1 MNNKIDKLDQ
11 KILQTMLEGEGV
23 GAKMTELATELSE
36 SRSTINLRVSKLQE
50 KGIIS
55 GYKPDIG
62 WEKLGYELLAY
73 VGTVC
78 PDEFMGDLVDTL
90 KGEDT
95 VYEMWEIMTGTFDLL
110 MKCRFKDYSEIS
122 KLHDLIMSVSGTRE
136 VDIWLLGPCRKC
148 G

>member
-1 MNNKIDKLDQ
+1 
-11 KILQTMLEGEGV
+11 
-23 GAKMTELATELSE
+23 MTELATELSE

-50 KGIIS
+50 RGIVL

-78 PDEFMGDLVDTL
+78 PDEFIGDLVALL
-90 KGEDT
+90 KDEET
-95 VYEMWEIMTGTFDLL
+95 VYEIWEIMTGTFDLL
-110 MKCRFKDYSEIS
+110 MKCRFKDYSEIT
-122 KLHDLIMSVSGTRE
+122 KLHDLIMSVSGIRE
-136 VDIWLLGPCRKC
+136 VDIWLLGPCHKC